1 MKLANYFDCFVH
13 FFSEKVTHLENTD
26 WLQAGA
32 EFITWDKWIWDKS
45 PLYFFILAAKDDML
59 LFCSLCPRS
68 NKKELCIGVPM
79 PFKGKFL
86 PPPQPSFSSW
96 KQHLGLQMR
105 AVFDVLF
112 TVMPAWLWI
121 PELALILRS
130 IPCAQALISLPWPCF
145 ILFFLPFFAHFFG
158 TEGLVGEASFHF
170 RAGPEGRLAD
180 LTCRVSA
187 ALNEHAQIT
196 VNPYLHIINTRI

>member
-1 MKLANYFDCFVH
+1 
-13 FFSEKVTHLENTD
+13 
-26 WLQAGA
+26 
-32 EFITWDKWIWDKS
+32 
-45 PLYFFILAAKDDML
+45 ML

-68 NKKELCIGVPM
+68 NKKELCIGMPM

-96 KQHLGLQMR
+96 KQHFGLEMR

-112 TVMPAWLWI
+112 TVMPARLRI

-130 IPCAQALISLPWPCF
+130 IPRARALISLPWPCF
-145 ILFFLPFFAHFFG
+145 IPFFLAFFPHFFVG
-158 TEGLVGEASFHF
+158 EGFVGEAWFHF
-170 RAGPEGRLAD
+170 PAGPEGRLAD
-180 LTCRVSA
+180 LTRGVSA